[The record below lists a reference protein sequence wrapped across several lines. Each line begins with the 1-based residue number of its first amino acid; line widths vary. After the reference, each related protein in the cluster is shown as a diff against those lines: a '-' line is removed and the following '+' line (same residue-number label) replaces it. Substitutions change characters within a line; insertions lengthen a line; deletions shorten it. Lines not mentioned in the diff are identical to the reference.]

1 MKRKIIR
8 VGSSRG
14 ILLPREVTRAMNW
27 GFGSEIDLNM
37 NKEKK
42 ELVLSTI
49 KVKIPEEY
57 NIDIMGIINEIL
69 NKNVDILGGIND

>member
-27 GFGSEIDLNM
+27 DFGSEIDLNM